1 MQPEAVQNRII
12 LLKGNG
18 DQLTFVMKFIFIWI
32 PGLFWFSDET
42 MLEIS
47 LDLQQRGISH
57 SSGRSRQVLTAVL
70 M

>member
-1 MQPEAVQNRII
+1 MQPEAVLNRII

-18 DQLTFVMKFIFIWI
+18 DKASSTFTLFLIS
-32 PGLFWFSDET
+32 GLILYLFSDEIR
-42 MLEIS
+42 LEIS
-47 LDLQQRGISH
+47 LDLQQHGISH